1 MSNEEFLN
9 QIQHM
14 YDSAQYLNLENNLLT
29 LNYNGTNTITLT
41 NVSLTN
47 LNPNLFLLQPDEIFD
62 TLHILDILP
71 KQEINDYESTFI
83 NNYVNKYLELNDKAL
98 EHSKDIEANED
109 LEELNTKLNGLT
121 TSTFETGYDL
131 AETSSWTI
139 AESEL
144 NWDLGTMY
152 TNCGGVEVKSV
163 GVNCRDGARS
173 SNTTVL
179 LYIDRC
185 TDAQAVR
192 TTKKYDSSW
201 DWFYLPTQSCYSYEG
216 GIWLPGESH
225 SCGGSTTTGCTI
237 KCWQCAVQ
245 GAVWKQSACY
255 DPSGTGSCSI
265 IGYGY
270 C

>member
-109 LEELNTKLNGLT
+109 LEELNTKLNGLKT
-121 TSTFETGYDL
+121 PIYL
-131 AETSSWTI
+131 A
-139 AESEL
+139 
-144 NWDLGTMY
+144 
-152 TNCGGVEVKSV
+152 
-163 GVNCRDGARS
+163 
-173 SNTTVL
+173 
-179 LYIDRC
+179 
-185 TDAQAVR
+185 
-192 TTKKYDSSW
+192 
-201 DWFYLPTQSCYSYEG
+201 
-216 GIWLPGESH
+216 
-225 SCGGSTTTGCTI
+225 
-237 KCWQCAVQ
+237 
-245 GAVWKQSACY
+245 Y
-255 DPSGTGSCSI
+255 DPQYENTAASILIQELMNNHIQEIEHGRGNQVKKGTARVYNI
-265 IGYGY
+265 FAFLTKNPEVTFFHLWILLLL
-270 C
+270 